1 MNGDAVIVKD
11 DRKMIPVSPDTHR
24 RVMAYAGRLT
34 AEWGARTSMET
45 AINYAL
51 DIAGGE
57 RPAASN
63 EDAPQPEVADA

>member
-24 RVMAYAGRLT
+24 RVMAYAGRLA

-45 AINYAL
+45 AINFAL
-51 DIAGGE
+51 DIVDGD
-57 RPAASN
+57 RPAVAD
-63 EDAPQPEVADA
+63 EMDTQPEAANA